1 MVNAPRLLSHCGY
14 IAIIGRPN
22 AGKST
27 LLNRLLGQ
35 KLSITSRKPQ
45 TTRHRILGV
54 RTWPD
59 AQLIYVD
66 TPGLHEAGK
75 QAMNRLMNRAALTA
89 LQDVDVVL
97 FVVDE
102 LRWSDEEEYILD
114 KLRGMKTPVILV
126 INKVDKLAS
135 RDALLPHMK
144 MLSGLY
150 DFTAII
156 PVSARNGSNV
166 EAVESQAKVLLPG
179 APQLFP
185 DDQVTDRSE
194 RFIAAE
200 IIREKLMRRLGQEL
214 PYALTV
220 EIEQY
225 AMHNDVLH
233 ISALIWVERMAQKA
247 IVIGKHGGFLKETG
261 KQARHD
267 LEQML
272 GRKVFLKLWV
282 KVKKKWSDDE
292 RALRNLGYG
301 E

>member
-1 MVNAPRLLSHCGY
+1 MSETRQLRHCGY

-27 LLNRLLGQ
+27 LLNCLLGQ

-54 RTWPD
+54 KTEPE
-59 AQLIYVD
+59 AQMIYVD

-75 QAMNRLMNRAALTA
+75 HAMNRLMNRAALTA
-89 LQDVDVVL
+89 LQDVDAVL

-102 LRWSDEEEYILD
+102 LRWGDEEKYILD
-114 KLRGMKTPVILV
+114 KLQGMKTPVVLV
-126 INKVDKLAS
+126 INKVDKLPT
-135 RDALLPHMK
+135 REKLLPHIETLMK
-144 MLSGLY
+144 LY
-150 DFTAII
+150 DFAAII
-156 PVSARNGSNV
+156 PISARNGSNV
-166 EAVESQAKVLLPG
+166 EAVEAQVKALLPS

-200 IIREKLMRRLGQEL
+200 LIREKLMRRLGQEL

-225 AMHNDVLH
+225 SMQNDVIH

-247 IVIGKHGGFLKETG
+247 IVIGKNGGFLKETG

-267 LEQML
+267 MEQIF
-272 GRKVFLKLWV
+272 GHKVFLKLWV

-292 RALRNLGYG
+292 RALRSLGYS